1 MNTARNKKRILI
13 FLAVAFGIPWA
24 AALIFFLSGM
34 LENNAV
40 QSMVVVNYIFIAT
53 PWLANLAARL
63 VTQEG
68 FGNLWLR
75 PNFRRGLRF
84 YLAAWLIPLAAV
96 STGAAAYY
104 LFFPQSFDA
113 SLSQVQAL
121 FANTPSAAV
130 PNPWLIMLG
139 LIVQSTIIAVPIN
152 ALASMGEEFGWR
164 AYLLQKLMVR
174 FADPVQDSAS
184 SQALTVAGVFSAAA
198 ARKASLLVGL
208 VWGVWH
214 WPLFFMSMRIDS
226 NTPLLFP
233 LVYLLSAC
241 ALSVL
246 LSWVTLRSGSVWPAA
261 VGHGAINAFSGLI
274 ALTMVGSGDML
285 LGPQTGGLIAGVGY
299 FILALVLLRSRTAFA
314 GRKETDPER
323 IAPSP
328 TAV

>member
-1 MNTARNKKRILI
+1 
-13 FLAVAFGIPWA
+13 V
-24 AALIFFLSGM
+24 
-34 LENNAV
+34 
-40 QSMVVVNYIFIAT
+40 
-53 PWLANLAARL
+53 
-63 VTQEG
+63 
-68 FGNLWLR
+68 
-75 PNFRRGLRF
+75 
-84 YLAAWLIPLAAV
+84 
-96 STGAAAYY
+96 GAAAYY
-104 LFFPQSFDA
+104 LLFPQAFDP
-113 SLSQVQAL
+113 SLGQLQAL
-121 FANTPSAAV
+121 FAGQPSAPAGS
-130 PNPWLIMLG
+130 PWMIML
-139 LIVQSTIIAVPIN
+139 LLVLQSALLAVPIN
-152 ALASMGEEFGWR
+152 AVASIGEEFGWR
-164 AYLLQKLMVR
+164 AYLLQKLMAR
-174 FADPVQDSAS
+174 FAGGAESADSVES
-184 SQALTVAGVFSAAA
+184 GGFPNGFSAAG